1 MRNVISSQMQ
11 IGQVDITEIAI
22 DVTSRDD
29 IPLILLGLQHIYTTK
44 PLKEAVFKILQEVIP
59 NKVKEGSDETVDVAA
74 NKGRP
79 GMEQWSILVLGTL
92 RVALNADFDRIQEL
106 ANEHRTLRMML
117 GHGIFDDKNYRL
129 QTLRDNL
136 KLFTPDIME
145 RINTEVIRSGYQ
157 LLNLEMTGKIQG
169 RCDSFVL
176 KTDVHFPTDINL
188 LYDAMKSLFRQCV
201 NWRESYH
208 LPDWRQHK
216 YNLAEFKRQYRCI
229 QKLRHSTSK
238 DEKKKLA
245 QAELICEAHQIYIDL
260 AQKYLD
266 RVTESYNLLKVV
278 HKVPTVLLLEI
289 QTFSE
294 HANRQ
299 IDQIR
304 RRVIEDE
311 TIPHDEK
318 VFSLFQP
325 HTEWISKGK
334 AGVPVELGIR
344 VCIMEDYHGFILHHK
359 VMQKETDD
367 KIAIEMVTATQAKFP
382 EFNACSFDK
391 GFHSKSN
398 QSGLKEILDEVTLPK
413 KGKLAVKD
421 KEREYAEEFKQA
433 KKKHSAVESAI
444 NALQVHGLSKC
455 RDHGIDGFKRY
466 TALAVLSR
474 NIQKVGAIKRDMERQ
489 RLAKE
494 KKQAA

>member
-11 IGQVDITEIAI
+11 IGQVDIAEIVI

-44 PLKEAVFKILQEVIP
+44 RLKKAVFKILQEVIP
-59 NKVKEGSDETVDVAA
+59 SKVKENSDETVNVDA

-79 GMEQWSILVLGTL
+79 GMEQWIILVLGTL
-92 RVALNADFDRIQEL
+92 RVALNADIDRIQEL

-117 GHGIFDDKNYRL
+117 GHGIFDDKSYPL

-136 KLFTPDIME
+136 KLFTPEIMD
-145 RINTEVIRSGYQ
+145 RINTEVVRSGYQ
-157 LLNLEMTGKIQG
+157 LLNLGMASNIQG

-188 LYDAMKSLFRQCV
+188 LYDAMKTLFRQCV
-201 NWRESYH
+201 NWRKSYH
-208 LPDWRQHK
+208 LPEWRQHK
-216 YNLAEFKRQYRCI
+216 HNLAEFKRQYRHI
-229 QKLRHSTSK
+229 QRLRHSTSQ
-238 DEKKKLA
+238 DETKKIA
-245 QAELICEAHQIYIDL
+245 QAKLICEAHQVYIDL
-260 AQKYLD
+260 AQKYLN
-266 RVTESYNLLKVV
+266 RVTESYNLLKVI
-278 HKVPTVLLLEI
+278 HKVPDVLLLDM
-289 QTFSE
+289 QTFRD
-294 HANRQ
+294 HGVRQ

-304 RRVIEDE
+304 RRVIEGE

-344 VCIMEDYHGFILHHK
+344 VCIMEDSHGFILHHK

-367 KIAIEMVTATQAKFP
+367 KIAIEMVKATQAKFP

-413 KGKLAVKD
+413 KGKLAAKD
-421 KEREYAEEFKQA
+421 KEREYSEEFKQA
-433 KKKHSAVESAI
+433 RKKHSAVESAI

-455 RDHGIDGFKRY
+455 RDHGIDGFERY

-474 NIQKVGAIKRDMERQ
+474 NIQKLGAIKRDMERQ

-494 KKQAA
+494 KKKAA

>member
-1 MRNVISSQMQ
+1 MRNIISSQLE
-11 IGQVDITEIAI
+11 IGQVDIANIVI

-29 IPLILLGLQHIYTTK
+29 IPLILLGLQHIYTTG

-59 NKVKEGSDETVDVAA
+59 HKIKTDSDKTVAVAP
-74 NKGRP
+74 NRGRP

-92 RVALNADFDRIQEL
+92 RLALGADFDRIQEL

-136 KLFTPDIME
+136 KLFTPDIMD

-157 LLNLEMTGKIQG
+157 LLNLEATASIQG

-188 LYDAMKSLFRQCV
+188 LYDVMSVLFRQCIH
-201 NWRESYH
+201 WRQDYS

-216 YNLAEFKRQYRCI
+216 YNLTEFKRQYRRI

-245 QAELICEAHQIYIDL
+245 QADLICKAHQIYIDL
-260 AQKYLD
+260 AQKYLN
-266 RVTESYNLLKVV
+266 RVTQSYELLIGKY
-278 HKVPTVLLLEI
+278 KLPKVLLLDM
-289 QTFSE
+289 QTFLQ
-294 HANRQ
+294 HGDRQ
-299 IDQIR
+299 VDQIR
-304 RRVIEDE
+304 RRVIEGE

-367 KIAIEMVTATQAKFP
+367 KIAIEMVKMTQEKFP
-382 EFNACSFDK
+382 KFNACSFDK

-398 QSGLKEILDEVTLPK
+398 QSGLKDILDEVTLPK
-413 KGKLAVKD
+413 KGKLSIKD
-421 KEREYAEEFKQA
+421 QEREYAEEFKQA

-444 NALQVHGLSKC
+444 NALQVHGLSQC
-455 RDHGIDGFKRY
+455 RDHGIDGFERY
-466 TALAVLSR
+466 TALAILSR
-474 NIQKVGAIKRDMERQ
+474 NIQKLGAVKRDMERQ
-489 RLAKE
+489 RLAEE

>member
-1 MRNVISSQMQ
+1 M
-11 IGQVDITEIAI
+11 D
-22 DVTSRDD
+22 
-29 IPLILLGLQHIYTTK
+29 
-44 PLKEAVFKILQEVIP
+44 
-59 NKVKEGSDETVDVAA
+59 
-74 NKGRP
+74 
-79 GMEQWSILVLGTL
+79 
-92 RVALNADFDRIQEL
+92 
-106 ANEHRTLRMML
+106 
-117 GHGIFDDKNYRL
+117 
-129 QTLRDNL
+129 
-136 KLFTPDIME
+136 

-157 LLNLEMTGKIQG
+157 LLNLEATASIQG

-188 LYDAMKSLFRQCV
+188 LYDAISVLFRQCV
-201 NWRESYH
+201 HLREDYP

-216 YNLAEFKRQYRCI
+216 YNLTEFKRQYRRI

-245 QAELICEAHQIYIDL
+245 QADLICNAHQTYIDL
-260 AQKYLD
+260 AQKYLN
-266 RVTESYNLLKVV
+266 RVTQSYELLIGKY
-278 HKVPTVLLLEI
+278 KVPKVLLLDM
-289 QTFSE
+289 QTFLQ
-294 HANRQ
+294 HGDRQ
-299 IDQIR
+299 VDQIR
-304 RRVIEDE
+304 RRVIEGE

-367 KIAIEMVTATQAKFP
+367 KIAIEMVKMTQEKFP

-413 KGKLAVKD
+413 KGKLSIKD

-444 NALQVHGLSKC
+444 NALQVHGLSQC
-455 RDHGIDGFKRY
+455 RDHGIDGFERY
-466 TALAVLSR
+466 TALAILSR

-489 RLAKE
+489 RLAEE